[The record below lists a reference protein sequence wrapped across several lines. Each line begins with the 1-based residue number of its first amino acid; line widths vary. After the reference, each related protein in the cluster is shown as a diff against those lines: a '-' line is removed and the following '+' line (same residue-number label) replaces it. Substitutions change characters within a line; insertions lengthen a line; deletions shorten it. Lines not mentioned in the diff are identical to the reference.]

1 MELKG
6 IGEKNA
12 ALFHKL
18 NIETIEDLLYHF
30 PKSYESLP
38 PVISVQEAKEQQISD
53 PAILATVKTTP
64 VPVHVRN
71 LSILKLQA
79 EDAHGALLHI
89 SFFNMPYL
97 KNTLKAGTQYVFHG
111 AVQEKG
117 GSLFMS
123 HPKLYQPAEYQKLQ
137 GKLLSVY
144 ANERADQPGY
154 IQVCPASSGKNSGY
168 ARNTSTGSF
177 GKISVLF
184 CEGSIKYDP
193 FSIGYGKPG
202 KCQKTFLL

>member
-1 MELKG
+1 MDLTKSIMELKG

-71 LSILKLQA
+71 LSILKLQ
-79 EDAHGALLHI
+79 
-89 SFFNMPYL
+89 
-97 KNTLKAGTQYVFHG
+97 
-111 AVQEKG
+111 
-117 GSLFMS
+117 
-123 HPKLYQPAEYQKLQ
+123 
-137 GKLLSVY
+137 
-144 ANERADQPGY
+144 
-154 IQVCPASSGKNSGY
+154 
-168 ARNTSTGSF
+168 
-177 GKISVLF
+177 
-184 CEGSIKYDP
+184 
-193 FSIGYGKPG
+193 FSQTTY
-202 KCQKTFLL
+202 TFLHLDYKCLYLSNPIQTGEAHLYL

>member
-1 MELKG
+1 MDLTKSIMELKG

-79 EDAHGALLHI
+79 EGMSRADIAKRLHMTEA
-89 SFFNMPYL
+89 NVKYHMAQNYKKL
-97 KNTLKAGTQYVFHG
+97 GVKNKAG
-111 AVQEKG
+111 AVME
-117 GSLFMS
+117 
-123 HPKLYQPAEYQKLQ
+123 
-137 GKLLSVY
+137 GKKRGL
-144 ANERADQPGY
+144 
-154 IQVCPASSGKNSGY
+154 I
-168 ARNTSTGSF
+168 
-177 GKISVLF
+177 
-184 CEGSIKYDP
+184 
-193 FSIGYGKPG
+193 
-202 KCQKTFLL
+202 

>member
-1 MELKG
+1 MDLTKSIMELKG

-97 KNTLKAGTQYVFHG
+97 KNTLKVGTQYVFHG

-117 GSLFMS
+117 GSLFYES
-123 HPKLYQPAEYQKLQ
+123 SEA
-137 GKLLSVY
+137 LS
-144 ANERADQPGY
+144 AGRISKTARETF
-154 IQVCPASSGKNSGY
+154 VC
-168 ARNTSTGSF
+168 
-177 GKISVLF
+177 L
-184 CEGSIKYDP
+184 C
-193 FSIGYGKPG
+193 
-202 KCQKTFLL
+202 

>member
-1 MELKG
+1 MDLTKSIMELKG

-97 KNTLKAGTQYVFHG
+97 KIH
-111 AVQEKG
+111 
-117 GSLFMS
+117 
-123 HPKLYQPAEYQKLQ
+123 
-137 GKLLSVY
+137 
-144 ANERADQPGY
+144 
-154 IQVCPASSGKNSGY
+154 
-168 ARNTSTGSF
+168 
-177 GKISVLF
+177 
-184 CEGSIKYDP
+184 
-193 FSIGYGKPG
+193 
-202 KCQKTFLL
+202 

>member
-1 MELKG
+1 MDLTKSIMELKG

-97 KNTLKAGTQYVFHG
+97 KN
-111 AVQEKG
+111 
-117 GSLFMS
+117 
-123 HPKLYQPAEYQKLQ
+123 
-137 GKLLSVY
+137 
-144 ANERADQPGY
+144 
-154 IQVCPASSGKNSGY
+154 QVKRFN
-168 ARNTSTGSF
+168 F
-177 GKISVLF
+177 G
-184 CEGSIKYDP
+184 
-193 FSIGYGKPG
+193 
-202 KCQKTFLL
+202 

>member
-97 KNTLKAGTQYVFHG
+97 KNTLKVGTQYVFHG

-144 ANERADQPGY
+144 AKTKGLTNQAISKYVR
-154 IQVCPASSGKNSGY
+154 QVLEKFRICPKHFHRIFWKNIS
-168 ARNTSTGSF
+168 
-177 GKISVLF
+177 SVL
-184 CEGSIKYDP
+184 
-193 FSIGYGKPG
+193 
-202 KCQKTFLL
+202 